1 MGNWLF
7 REFPTVFQ
15 TDLDDWWFPTH
26 PTLVFNGWPQSWC
39 SGFDFFFEVNY
50 SRDPVVGSP
59 VGKISAGLLVH
70 WWNSYQGISRLS
82 SHLDGDWWGLNSWG
96 SDVSNL
102 SSENSSKSK
111 KHLGLRYL
119 FLHLWFRSPMGLG
132 QTSSKISALWCRP
145 NVFFVFCCSHQL
157 VRYIMIYLP

>member
-1 MGNWLF
+1 MIGGFQDIPHWFSMG
-7 REFPTVFQ
+7 
-15 TDLDDWWFPTH
+15 DLNPDAAA
-26 PTLVFNGWPQSWC
+26 LI
-39 SGFDFFFEVNY
+39 FFFEVNY

-82 SHLDGDWWGLNSWG
+82 SHLDGDWGGLNSWG

-119 FLHLWFRSPMGLG
+119 FLHL
-132 QTSSKISALWCRP
+132 
-145 NVFFVFCCSHQL
+145 
-157 VRYIMIYLP
+157 